1 MSNSNELSVQGII
14 EKFKSSD
21 ATERKKF
28 IKKKLPL
35 TKWRE
40 EAEMAAQM
48 NSPEMRA
55 NALDFAA
62 MACLDNGDFKKAAK
76 FGEAGYRLAVEGYES
91 GTGDKSVYRQIA
103 GRNALNWMNA
113 LQRLGQHNQ
122 IIELL
127 KQHNQRDDSI
137 DNDKPIA
144 WLNSIGDRDTLG
156 MLLLKEVEAQLDLE
170 NYDEANKLLKKIDKM
185 LDEKTLSLSYFER
198 ISYRSHQYRI
208 EQHQPDVTKLSEEV
222 AVSSPKDLKKI
233 FSGQEFKEDDVP
245 SLKDLTKVLSGKESK
260 KVDDETWQGY
270 LQSKQIYEQYKD
282 VSEEIVTK
290 LFGRSDNEFTVR
302 QEILKAN
309 YLFMD
314 PQKGRDPKEI
324 ETIIPVLE
332 DGRNWMKKHNLPDSE
347 NDALWGLYL
356 CYSRTERELQ
366 AIEVLQALRA
376 NLEKMREKISDPM
389 KRAAIN
395 SRYPYLFASLCQ
407 LLCRSNQTAELLDA
421 MEGAKGRVLA
431 DVLTEKQTK
440 NTTEKQAKIT
450 SDREFSEPAKQ
461 LPALMQQVNAHYLSY
476 FVDDEATYAV
486 LVAKDGSLHS
496 HEISIGKQQIQEWL
510 NLANTRKDLDTL
522 RPLDWGK
529 SIIRGKKVVNLS
541 EKLTPLVSWLEELA
555 DQGIIQENDH
565 ICYCPDEELH
575 LIPLH
580 YLLFNGKYLINFV
593 SVSRIQGALALVNI
607 LKQEAF
613 KPTQSIAVQVWTQK
627 DENPD
632 NKDSDTMLSAF
643 RKVREWL
650 KANLS
655 GEVLMG
661 ASVDLPTVVNQEF
674 TQKISHFNT
683 HGVFPSLQEQEESKK
698 NPYLNSGLLLAENGQ
713 LPPNAESPEKAGLLS
728 PEKVYPKENDQPKLN
743 CDRSHVTLQACV
755 SGRAKEGIGGDA
767 LGLEW
772 AFLLSGA
779 SSLLASHWNVD
790 ADWAAKFS
798 IEFYQK
804 WLFENVS
811 RAVAWRDTVLDLFSE
826 CESQEQELKRKHPE
840 LDREHPERRAY
851 YWAAFSLSGDW
862 R

>member
-1 MSNSNELSVQGII
+1 MANSKELSVQAILDI
-14 EKFKSSD
+14 FRSSN
-21 ATERKKF
+21 ATERLDF
-28 IKKKLPL
+28 IKKLGL
-35 TKWRE
+35 NKWAK

-48 NSPEMRA
+48 SSPEMRA

-62 MACLDNGDFKKAAK
+62 MGCLDNGLFELAAML
-76 FGEAGYRLAVEGYES
+76 GEAGYKLAVEGHDS
-91 GTGDKSVYRQIA
+91 GKGDQSVYRQIA

-113 LQRLGQHNQ
+113 LQRLGQHIQ

-127 KQHNQRDDSI
+127 KQHNQLDDSI

-156 MLLLKEVEAQLDLE
+156 MLLLKEVEAQLELE

-233 FSGQEFKEDDVP
+233 FSGKEFKKDDVS

-260 KVDDETWQGY
+260 KVDDKTWQGY

-282 VSEEIVTK
+282 VSEEIVAK
-290 LFGRSDNEFTVR
+290 LFGRSNNEFTVR
-302 QEILKAN
+302 QAILKAN

-314 PQKGRDPKEI
+314 PQKGRNLTEI
-324 ETIIPVLE
+324 EKIIPVLIY
-332 DGRNWMKKHNLPDSE
+332 GRDWMKKNNLPDSE

-356 CYSRTERELQ
+356 CYSRTERESQ

-395 SRYPYLFASLCQ
+395 SRYTYLFASLCQ

-431 DVLTEKQTK
+431 DVL
-440 NTTEKQAKIT
+440 TEKQAKIT

-541 EKLTPLVSWLEELA
+541 EKLTPLVSWLEDLA
-555 DQGIIQENDH
+555 DQGIIQKNDH

-593 SVSRIQGALALVNI
+593 SVSRIQGALALVSI

-632 NKDSDTMLSAF
+632 NKDSAKMLAAF
-643 RKVREWL
+643 QQIREWL
-650 KANLS
+650 RDSRFNNVPIIWLLLREINCMAGILFLRKSLKSHLS
-655 GEVLMG
+655 G
-661 ASVDLPTVVNQEF
+661 
-674 TQKISHFNT
+674 
-683 HGVFPSLQEQEESKK
+683 
-698 NPYLNSGLLLAENGQ
+698 
-713 LPPNAESPEKAGLLS
+713 
-728 PEKVYPKENDQPKLN
+728 
-743 CDRSHVTLQACV
+743 
-755 SGRAKEGIGGDA
+755 
-767 LGLEW
+767 
-772 AFLLSGA
+772 
-779 SSLLASHWNVD
+779 
-790 ADWAAKFS
+790 
-798 IEFYQK
+798 
-804 WLFENVS
+804 
-811 RAVAWRDTVLDLFSE
+811 
-826 CESQEQELKRKHPE
+826 
-840 LDREHPERRAY
+840 
-851 YWAAFSLSGDW
+851 
-862 R
+862 